1 MNKQEFNQWWDGY
14 CAAFPGTHEFV
25 DRGGDALRTLGF
37 WFTILEPYS
46 LDAAETV
53 TMRMLAGHDDP
64 VDIKDRAQIPRRVAE
79 LCQRYND
86 RQRLE
91 KLPPSPREPKVDKA
105 AQWDTK
111 KILGDLIECAKQGGD
126 VSALAKRLMP
136 IDPEREP
143 RRRCLTCR
151 DSGLVTV
158 WHPHSMDL
166 CKRGELRLPG
176 NGSLGGCYR
185 AAIRCDC
192 DTGARYDNL
201 AWGPTDKKTG
211 RPFRSTPI
219 IYDPKR
225 WRICRGFKQEDL
237 DDLSEFMANIKPAG
251 FVDALADYNASA
263 VV

>member
-1 MNKQEFNQWWDGY
+1 MNIQEFNDWYADY
-14 CAAFPGTHEFV
+14 CAAFPGTKEFV
-25 DRGGDALRTLGF
+25 AKGGNAKATLGF
-37 WFTILEPYS
+37 WLQILEPFS
-46 LDAAETV
+46 LDAAKTV

-64 VDIKDRAQIPRRVAE
+64 VEITDRAQIPRRVAE

-91 KLPPSPREPKVDKA
+91 QLPPAPREPRVEQA
-105 AQWDTK
+105 AQWDTG
-111 KILGDLIECAKQGGD
+111 KILSALIDCAKQGGD
-126 VSALAKRLMP
+126 TEALAKRLMP
-136 IDPEREP
+136 INPEREP

-166 CKRGELRLPG
+166 AKRGELRLPG
-176 NGSLGGCYR
+176 CGSLGGCYR

-192 DTGARYDNL
+192 QTGARYDHL

-211 RPFRSTPI
+211 RPYRSTPI

-225 WRICRGFKQEDL
+225 WRICKGFKQTDLEDL
-237 DDLSEFMANIKPAG
+237 CEFMANIKPAG
-251 FVDALADYNASA
+251 FVDAFAEYNASSA
-263 VV
+263 V